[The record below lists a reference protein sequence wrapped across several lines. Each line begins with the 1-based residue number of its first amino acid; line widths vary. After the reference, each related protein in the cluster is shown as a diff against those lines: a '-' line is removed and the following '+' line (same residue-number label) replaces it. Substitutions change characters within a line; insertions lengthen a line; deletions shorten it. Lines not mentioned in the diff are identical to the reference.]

1 MPQPL
6 PAPRALRFGPFEFDP
21 KSGQLRS
28 ESSTH
33 CLADQP
39 LALLNALLER
49 PGEMVSREELR
60 HRLWPD
66 GTFVDF
72 EHGLNSAVSRLREAL
87 NDSAN
92 APRFV
97 ETIPRRGY
105 RLLVPVEAEGQAVGE
120 VAPIEPAPAEAGD
133 SEPELA
139 PRLHRRTVAWIA
151 IAAAGLLVA
160 GVAGV
165 LQLRRDG
172 RPAPLLARVV
182 IDLPDGW
189 QLLNSSPAI
198 SPDSRQIVFAAWH
211 SRAGR
216 RAIWLR
222 PLDTSGARMLAGSE
236 DGGGPFWSPD
246 GKSIGFFAEN
256 KLKVLQLARNSVR
269 TVCDAPPEA
278 SGTWIGTDAILFAPG
293 PTGAVSE
300 VSVEHGAVRH
310 VSELDRSTDETRH
323 VRPTALPDGRHFVY
337 LSEGKD
343 RLVAMLASV
352 DGPPA
357 VPLGPVRSHVV
368 ATPSGHVVFVRDG
381 ALLAQRL
388 DVAAGR
394 LTGEATALAEGLSL
408 PGRSF
413 DGRFS
418 ISPAM
423 LVYLKAQ
430 ELPALSELRIF
441 DRTGKT
447 IGTVGE
453 PAGYTSPSLSPDG
466 TRLAVSRHE
475 STAPARDIWV
485 FDLASSNRLQLT
497 FDPGQDLA
505 PRWSADGRWVMFS
518 SDRRGVRDIYKRLAS
533 GEGAE
538 ELVFESEINKSVN
551 SWSRDGRLLVYDTGA
566 LRGNADLHVLALI
579 GDRRPVVLASEPGFQ
594 QQADISPDGRLIA
607 YASSESGKFEVIV
620 KSYPDNS
627 GPRQITTNGGR
638 EPVWRGDGRELFF
651 LSDDT
656 VMAVDVHAGAVGFEW
671 GVPRTLFTIPNL
683 QRIPRGLTVSAD
695 GQRFIAVVATAP
707 PEPQKLITL
716 LNWTSLMK

>member
-1 MPQPL
+1 MLQPH
-6 PAPRALRFGPFEFDP
+6 PAPTTYHFGAFEFDAT
-21 KSGQLRS
+21 SGDLRS
-28 ESSTH
+28 EGGTH
-33 CLADQP
+33 RLADQP

-49 PGEMVSREELR
+49 PGEMVSRAELR
-60 HRLWPD
+60 RRLWAD

-92 APRFV
+92 APRYI

-105 RLLVPVEAEGQAVGE
+105 RLLAAVET
-120 VAPIEPAPAEAGD
+120 AGD
-133 SEPELA
+133 PVGGVARVDPASAFAGASASELPP
-139 PRLHRRTVAWIA
+139 PRRRRKVAWIG
-151 IAAAGLLVA
+151 IAAAGVFVA
-160 GVAGV
+160 GVASV
-165 LQLRRDG
+165 LQLRGDG
-172 RPAPLLARVV
+172 PPTLLAHVV

-189 QLLNSSPAI
+189 QILNSSPAI
-198 SPDSRQIVFAAWH
+198 SPDSRRIVFSAWH

-222 PLDTSGARMLAGSE
+222 PLDSSGARMLTGTE

-246 GKSIGFFAEN
+246 GTSIGFFAEQ
-256 KLKVLQLARNSVR
+256 KLKVLELAGNAVR
-269 TVCDAPPEA
+269 TVCDAPAEA

-300 VSVEHGAVRH
+300 VRMEHGSVRH
-310 VSELDRSTDETRH
+310 VSELDPATGETRH
-323 VRPTALPDGRHFVY
+323 VRPTALSDGRHFVY

-343 RLVAMLASV
+343 RLVAMLASL

-357 VPLGPVRSHVV
+357 VPLGPVRSQVV

-381 ALLAQRL
+381 TLLAQGL
-388 DVAAGR
+388 DVVEGR
-394 LTGEATALAEGLSL
+394 LTGDATALAEGLSL
-408 PGRSF
+408 PGKSF

-423 LVYLKAQ
+423 LVYLKAE
-430 ELPALSELRIF
+430 ELPALSDLRIF
-441 DRTGKT
+441 DRRGKT
-447 IGTVGE
+447 VGTVGE

-466 TRLAVSRHE
+466 RRLAVARHE

-485 FDLASSNRLQLT
+485 FDLASRNRLQLT

-505 PRWSADGRWVMFS
+505 PRWSADSRWVMYS

-551 SWSRDGRLLVYDTGA
+551 SWSRDGRLVVYDTGA
-566 LRGNADLHVLALI
+566 LRGNSDLHVLPLV
-579 GDRRPVVLASEPGFQ
+579 GNRRPVVLSSAPGFQ

-607 YASSESGKFEVIV
+607 YASSESGKFEVLV
-620 KSYPDNS
+620 KSYGDNS

-638 EPVWRGDGRELFF
+638 EPLWRGDGRELFF

-656 VMAVDVHAGAVGFEW
+656 VMAVDVHVSAVGFEW
-671 GVPRTLFTIPNL
+671 GVARPLFKIPNL
-683 QRIPRGLTVSAD
+683 QRIPRALTISAD
-695 GQRFIAVVATAP
+695 GQRFIAVVTATP
-707 PEPQKLITL
+707 PEPQKRITL
-716 LNWTSLMK
+716 LNWTSLVK